1 MRRDDKRHGTPA
13 GHVAGCR
20 RECCRKAKL
29 AYDKRRKLDAIQGID
44 RRVPTWR
51 VMRRIQA
58 LQAIG
63 WSVPKMAEASEGR
76 MSFKTIYGF
85 ARTEYVWVSTFK
97 DVDWLYRRLMLIA
110 PAASSPGVTRAK
122 RHAARMGWPPP
133 LAWDDIDDE
142 DEQPTNWQYRPA
154 ERVDL
159 VRDYIDRGHGLT
171 EILAILKVN
180 REAFEKWCAR
190 NGLNREYSALVAA
203 QHVRARQGRWAS

>member
-110 PAASSPGVTRAK
+110 PAASSPA
-122 RHAARMGWPPP
+122 P
-133 LAWDDIDDE
+133 
-142 DEQPTNWQYRPA
+142 
-154 ERVDL
+154 
-159 VRDYIDRGHGLT
+159 
-171 EILAILKVN
+171 
-180 REAFEKWCAR
+180 
-190 NGLNREYSALVAA
+190 
-203 QHVRARQGRWAS
+203 